1 MVAQQ
6 NIFHCCVIG
15 WMLIFSKLL
24 GEEGKQIIIV
34 ATFWEYCASNNC
46 GNWKVKDG
54 FFSSLGTDFVS
65 GVHFQNKEE
74 YGEDS
79 RPQSVM

>member
-6 NIFHCCVIG
+6 NIFNGCMIG

-24 GEEGKQIIIV
+24 GEEGKQITIV

-46 GNWKVKDG
+46 GKWKVKDG

-65 GVHFQNKEE
+65 
-74 YGEDS
+74 
-79 RPQSVM
+79 